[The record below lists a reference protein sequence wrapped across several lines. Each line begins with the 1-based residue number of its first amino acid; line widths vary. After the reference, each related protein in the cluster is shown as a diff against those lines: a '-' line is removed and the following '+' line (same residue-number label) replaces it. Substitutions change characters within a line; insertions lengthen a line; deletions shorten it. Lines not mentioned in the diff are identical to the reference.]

1 MNATTEKVFVFMLK
15 HWADTY
21 KEWGE
26 LWCARIL
33 NAALKEAGVEG
44 TSSAMARSFLDFGG
58 HISEPQIGDI
68 VVLWREAKESPFG
81 HCGLYVY
88 EDADSYFLLG
98 GNQDNRV
105 KIKPYPKTQL
115 LGVRRIQE
123 NENTPNKTSVARRR
137 GGRTA

>member
-1 MNATTEKVFVFMLK
+1 MLR

-26 LWCARIL
+26 LWCAKIL

-44 TSSAMARSFLDFGG
+44 TGSDMARSFLDFGE
-58 HISEPQIGDI
+58 HISTPQLGDI
-68 VVLWREAKESPFG
+68 VVLWREDIDGLLG

-88 EDADSYFLLG
+88 EDADNYFLLG

-123 NENTPNKTSVARRR
+123 NETTTPKNTVARRR